1 MCIRDRYG
9 LCDWKLE
16 LDHAKVRAGA
26 CHFTEK
32 KISFSRNFI
41 KHADDLDI
49 NDTILHEIAHAL
61 VGPNHGHDSVW
72 KKALGANISAPQIL
86 THHGVKVI
94 FVEAPNTKVEL
105 LEPLNKNSPISRFLE
120 KNPNGGM
127 HHICYEVKN
136 LKSASKKLEAVGARI
151 LGDGLPKIGAHG
163 NPVIFLNPKDFSG
176 TLIELEEIE

>member
-1 MCIRDRYG
+1 MKEIISSIG
-9 LCDWKLE
+9 KLN
-16 LDHAKVRAGA
+16 H
-26 CHFTEK
+26 
-32 KISFSRNFI
+32 
-41 KHADDLDI
+41 
-49 NDTILHEIAHAL
+49 IAIA
-61 VGPNHGHDSVW
+61 VPNLKLASNMW

-86 THHGVKVI
+86 TDHGVKVVFI
-94 FVEAPNTKVEL
+94 EAPNTKVEL

-136 LKSASKKLEAVGARI
+136 LESASKKLEAVGARI